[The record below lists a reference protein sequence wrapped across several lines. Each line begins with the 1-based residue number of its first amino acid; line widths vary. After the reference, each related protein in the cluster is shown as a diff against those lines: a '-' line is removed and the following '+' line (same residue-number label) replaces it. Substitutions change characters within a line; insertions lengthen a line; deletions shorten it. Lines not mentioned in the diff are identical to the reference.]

1 MNQVKILPLLKSLPH
16 TAWGWCCGI
25 NSRLR
30 ASYIE
35 SWRDVSSYLWKKQAI
50 GRFYAQ
56 SLWLRTIRFVNVVK
70 EKVRNTC
77 INSWLTIRAWLRS
90 AETWQNQVDDN
101 SRLRNDIVGLKNEV
115 SRLKQ
120 QRLNDENLILNLF
133 QYHDERV
140 GDGHQ
145 HEIMTRLVVPAT
157 RTALL
162 KLKQDVKAVYQ

>member
-1 MNQVKILPLLKSLPH
+1 MKTPDILPLLK
-16 TAWGWCCGI
+16 AAFRWCRGI

-50 GRFYAQ
+50 GRFYAA
-56 SLWLRTIRFVNVVK
+56 SLWLRAVRFLAACKNVCR
-70 EKVRNTC
+70 ERA
-77 INSWLTIRAWLRS
+77 INLWLTCRALSRS
-90 AETWQNQVDDN
+90 ATTWQNLMDAN
-101 SRLRNDIVGLKNEV
+101 AGLRDEIVRLKNEV
-115 SRLKQ
+115 ARLKQ
-120 QRLNDENLILNLF
+120 QRINDENLITNLF